1 MAIRFQ
7 LQSKIPGLE
16 MDLDTVDV
24 LFDYS
29 DNKKSDSPKAY
40 ETLLLDVI
48 NGDQTL
54 FMRADQVETTWRI
67 IMPILDYLE
76 KNIDPD
82 FPNYSVDTWGPE
94 KAEALIA
101 KDGFN
106 WFNLPDKIWYS
117 N

>member
-1 MAIRFQ
+1 MGIRFQ

-106 WFNLPDKIWYS
+106 WFNLPDKI
-117 N
+117 